1 MMFSFISMNYSLA
14 GVIFCTGSI
23 YSLVPLYKV
32 YCRKTGFSGSNASNS
47 LPVSSKLERKI
58 KVKFISNT
66 DKGIPWEFKPLQ
78 NSISVKIGTGNLA
91 FYMAK
96 NKMNFPTK
104 GIATYNILP
113 GRAAAY
119 FNKIQCFC
127 FEEQTLGANEYVNM
141 PIYFYID
148 KSFVDDPSLKNLEE
162 IVLSYTFFGQN

>member
-1 MMFSFISMNYSLA
+1 MLFSYASLNYSLA

-32 YCRKTGFSGSNASNS
+32 YCRKTGFYGSNVSDNF
-47 LPVSSKLERKI
+47 PVATKSERKI
-58 KVKFISNT
+58 RIKFISNT
-66 DKGIPWEFKPLQ
+66 DKSIPWDFKPLQ
-78 NSISVKIGTGNLA
+78 NSISVKVGVANLA
-91 FYMAK
+91 FYIAK
-96 NKMNFPTK
+96 NKMSFPTK

-113 GRAAAY
+113 SRAAAY

-127 FEEQTLGANEYVNM
+127 FEEQTLGAKESVNM

-148 KSFVDDPSLKNLEE
+148 NSFIEDHSLENLDE